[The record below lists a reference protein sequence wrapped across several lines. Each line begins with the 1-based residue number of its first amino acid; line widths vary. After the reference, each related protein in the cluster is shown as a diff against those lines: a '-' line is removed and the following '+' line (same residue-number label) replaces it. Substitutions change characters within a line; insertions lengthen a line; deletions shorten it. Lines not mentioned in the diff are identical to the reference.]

1 MKNTLTFT
9 AILVFTLFSN
19 SQELDETYLDSLPL
33 DAREEISQK
42 IKAKEFIEEPIYR
55 RASSKIDKEFPEE
68 DINAVFGAK
77 LFDTIQ
83 TSFMPVNEPNL
94 DASYILDFG
103 DVLEIQIIGQ
113 KDSINSYSIERDG
126 SINLPEIGKIILSG
140 QSLAD
145 ATAFVKAKIK
155 NAYIGSE
162 AFVSLKSIRDINILV
177 AGNAY
182 NPGIYTLNGN
192 SSILHAL
199 SVAGGVDSIGGYRN
213 INLIREGKIIETLD
227 LYNTLIFGIN
237 NFSTG
242 LRSGDSIVV
251 NPLQKVISIESGV
264 LRPARYELKDDDT
277 FEDILR
283 FANGYSNYADLSNI
297 IVKRITNGISSII
310 KIDYDQIDSFE
321 FKNNDSL
328 FIREFKFN
336 TVVLQ
341 GSVKNPGTYRIQLGS
356 TLSDLIK
363 DAGGYDQTAYPF
375 GGYLQNLKA
384 LEINKNAKEKL
395 YQVFLNNLVQNSVSF
410 TPDSSNLSI
419 LQQIYDSK
427 PTGRVIAEFDLDLIA
442 INKDLDT
449 ILEDGD
455 KILIPNITQQ
465 VYVQGE
471 VSNPGASRYLPG
483 KDISYYIRTSGG
495 FLDNADSKNIFVI
508 HPNGETKN
516 LNSASRLSFI
526 LPEDN
531 LNLIYPGSIIYV
543 PSSTD
548 FTTGLQVASIWAPI
562 ISSVALSLTSLSV
575 LNNN

>member
-77 LFDTIQ
+77 FFDTIQ

>member
-1 MKNTLTFT
+1 M
-9 AILVFTLFSN
+9 
-19 SQELDETYLDSLPL
+19 
-33 DAREEISQK
+33 
-42 IKAKEFIEEPIYR
+42 
-55 RASSKIDKEFPEE
+55 
-68 DINAVFGAK
+68 
-77 LFDTIQ
+77 
-83 TSFMPVNEPNL
+83 
-94 DASYILDFG
+94 
-103 DVLEIQIIGQ
+103 
-113 KDSINSYSIERDG
+113 
-126 SINLPEIGKIILSG
+126 
-140 QSLAD
+140 
-145 ATAFVKAKIK
+145 
-155 NAYIGSE
+155 
-162 AFVSLKSIRDINILV
+162 
-177 AGNAY
+177 
-182 NPGIYTLNGN
+182 
-192 SSILHAL
+192 
-199 SVAGGVDSIGGYRN
+199 
-213 INLIREGKIIETLD
+213 
-227 LYNTLIFGIN
+227 
-237 NFSTG
+237 
-242 LRSGDSIVV
+242 
-251 NPLQKVISIESGV
+251 
-264 LRPARYELKDDDT
+264 KDDDT